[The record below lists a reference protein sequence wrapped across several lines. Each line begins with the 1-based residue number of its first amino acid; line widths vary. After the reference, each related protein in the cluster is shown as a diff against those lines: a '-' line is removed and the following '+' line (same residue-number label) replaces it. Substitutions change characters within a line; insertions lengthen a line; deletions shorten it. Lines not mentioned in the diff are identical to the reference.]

1 MLSGCMQEY
10 ESQYGHM
17 QLPYWALPIMFC
29 AVQMLLTH
37 VVSSHVRSAIHGIPG
52 AASMIRAMANTYNLY
67 LQHQGS
73 FEQIH
78 TSLN

>member
-1 MLSGCMQEY
+1 ML
-10 ESQYGHM
+10 
-17 QLPYWALPIMFC
+17 C

-37 VVSSHVRSAIHGIPG
+37 VVSSHVRSAVHGIPE

-67 LQHQGS
+67 LQQRGS
-73 FEQIH
+73 VGQIH